1 MAIPGRT
8 AGTTPAGR
16 TLEAGALLIGLGA
29 LLLFVSL
36 FLDWYQPG
44 IDAWSVF
51 EAWDLVL
58 ALLAIAAL
66 VAVASRMGYGP
77 PRPASWLLGPALAA
91 LVIVVYAFLDPPPA
105 TNGLPDGDPDTGLW
119 LALVGAVLM
128 TAGAVLSVARISVA
142 ITAAGPSHADAPA
155 GPAGH
160 DPVAA
165 QPRRAGRFTRGGAAV
180 GDEPVDP
187 VGPGAGNPPTEPT
200 RRL

>member
-1 MAIPGRT
+1 MATPGR
-8 AGTTPAGR
+8 AASTTPAGR

-58 ALLAIAAL
+58 ALLALGAL
-66 VAVASRMGYGP
+66 VAVAGRMGYGP
-77 PRPASWLLGPALAA
+77 PRPASWVLLPALAA
-91 LVIVVYAFLDPPPA
+91 LIIVIYAFLDPPPA

-119 LALVGAVLM
+119 LALAGALLM

-142 ITAAGPSHADAPA
+142 ISAAGPPRADEPA
-155 GPAGH
+155 TATH
-160 DPVAA
+160 DPAA
-165 QPRRAGRFTRGGAAV
+165 PPHSASRFARGGP
-180 GDEPVDP
+180 DEPADP
-187 VGPGAGNPPTEPT
+187 LPPGGHAPPTDPT

>member
-1 MAIPGRT
+1 MAISGRT
-8 AGTTPAGR
+8 TAAR
-16 TLEAGALLIGLGA
+16 NLELGALLIGAGA

-58 ALLAIAAL
+58 ALLAVAAL
-66 VAVASRMGYGP
+66 VAVAGRMGLGP

-91 LVIVVYAFLDPPPA
+91 LVIVVYAILDPPPA
-105 TNGLPDGDPDTGLW
+105 TNGLPDGDPATGLW

-128 TAGAVLSVARISVA
+128 TAGAVLSVARVSVA
-142 ITAAGPSHADAPA
+142 ITTAGPGPA
-155 GPAGH
+155 GPA
-160 DPVAA
+160 DPAPAA
-165 QPRRAGRFTRGGAAV
+165 TPRPSSRFTPGGSSAP
-180 GDEPVDP
+180 GDEPL
-187 VGPGAGNPPTEPT
+187 GPGAAPPPTEPT